1 MLKDP
6 QDVFYTDRLKV
17 EIDYYKNKVKSLE
30 KSLQRKPGCFVPS
43 RFNHIK
49 HFLSKESQ
57 DNDFENGLNYILNGG
72 DSNGK

>member
-1 MLKDP
+1 VYFLYQQAKN
-6 QDVFYTDRLKV
+6 KHIWA
-17 EIDYYKNKVKSLE
+17 EYYYQNKVKNLE
-30 KSLQRKPGCFVPS
+30 KRLQRKPGCFVPS
-43 RFNHIK
+43 RFNHLK